1 MPTMLSTRFLPSL
14 LTVLAGLCLTA
25 DARQC
30 PPLGPVL
37 PPPKRP
43 SQHPAVKAAIEGIAK
58 TLEAQTA
65 GFNYSA
71 VSIGV
76 QSIYEDEPFLDFHHT
91 PSNPASRRGA
101 KEVDASTVYRLG
113 SVSKLFTVLAALKLA
128 EDGVLSM
135 NDPVGRWIPE
145 LSGRDSDPESEDE
158 LDRIEWQ
165 DVTVEAVAAH
175 LSGIGGDSRLP
186 FDHLRL
192 WIG

>member
-1 MPTMLSTRFLPSL
+1 MLSTHLVPTL
-14 LTVLAGLCLTA
+14 LTVLAGLCLT
-25 DARQC
+25 DAHQC

-43 SQHPAVKAAIEGIAK
+43 SQHPAVKAAIEGIIK
-58 TLEAQTA
+58 SLETQTE

-71 VSIGV
+71 VSVGV
-76 QSIYEDEPFLDFHHT
+76 QSIYEDTPFLDFHHT
-91 PSNPASRRGA
+91 PSNPASKCGA
-101 KEVDASTVYRLG
+101 KEVDVSTVYRLG

-135 NDPVGRWIPE
+135 DDPVGRWIPE
-145 LSGRDSDPESEDE
+145 LSGRDSDPESDDE

-165 DVTVEAVAAH
+165 DVTVEDVAAH

-186 FDHLRL
+186 LCQHRL
-192 WIG
+192 